1 MKEITNADSFEMN
14 MNSIF
19 DAVLMQIYEREDV
32 NYRSEE
38 TNLRIQGFVDRT
50 SNLMML
56 DEKSKISIVNELDF
70 IINDSNS
77 EAFENGL
84 KIGLSV
90 LKNLLT
96 AEMPVIRT
104 VNSEMPKLERRCKYS
119 GEMPD
124 IDERL
129 IDYMKNTFPY
139 LEKELK
145 IHRLILKLTALCRL
159 WQERFSMKL
168 TL

>member
-14 MNSIF
+14 MDSIF
-19 DAVLMQIYEREDV
+19 DAVIMQIYERENVD
-32 NYRSEE
+32 YCSDE
-38 TNLRIQGFVDRT
+38 TKLKIQGFVDRT

-56 DEKSKISIVNELDF
+56 DEKSKISIVNELDL
-70 IINDSNS
+70 IINISNS

-96 AEMPVIRT
+96 AEMPVIHT
-104 VNSEMPKLERRCKYS
+104 VNSEMPKLERRCKPAD
-119 GEMPD
+119 ETFD
-124 IDERL
+124 VDERL

-139 LEKELK
+139 LEKE
-145 IHRLILKLTALCRL
+145 
-159 WQERFSMKL
+159 
-168 TL
+168 

>member
-1 MKEITNADSFEMN
+1 MKEITNADSFKMN

-32 NYRSEE
+32 DYCSEE
-38 TNLRIQGFVDRT
+38 TNLRIQGFVDYT

-56 DEKSKISIVNELDF
+56 DAKSKISIINELDF
-70 IINDSNS
+70 IINTSNS
-77 EAFENGL
+77 EAFESGL

-96 AEMPVIRT
+96 TEMPVIHT
-104 VNSEMPKLERRCKYS
+104 VNSEMPKFERRCKS
-119 GEMPD
+119 ADGISD

-129 IDYMKNTFPY
+129 INYMKKTFPY
-139 LEKELK
+139 LEKEQKFELQG
-145 IHRLILKLTALCRL
+145 RMEALVH
-159 WQERFSMKL
+159 FNTMKQYGL
-168 TL
+168 L

>member
-32 NYRSEE
+32 DYCSEE

-56 DEKSKISIVNELDF
+56 DAKSKISIANELDF
-70 IINDSNS
+70 IINLSNS

-96 AEMPVIRT
+96 AEMPVIHT
-104 VNSEMPKLERRCKYS
+104 VNSEMPKLERRCKYA

-139 LEKELK
+139 LEKEQKFELQG
-145 IHRLILKLTALCRL
+145 RMEALVH
-159 WQERFSMKL
+159 FNIMKQYGL
-168 TL
+168 L